1 MISPPPP
8 DQNDSLNTAGLNRDG
23 RPVGLPATEST
34 FGMPTSGEQF
44 TAPNPEPFVP
54 VSPAR
59 PAKQRRSLRSRWG
72 AAQVIALTVLVLGI
86 VVSLGFPLAARASV
100 DSLYLNG
107 QDPNATGESPDV
119 YALAPAGSGT
129 DYDVDTFPIFDHDS
143 PSATKF
149 PFELSKE
156 EGVTIEQWRSYFEA
170 VSEPLGVDGL
180 ADTIIGWYQH
190 LAPPEKFSSGSYEDF
205 DLRAYEGEGFRGF
218 RDDEVD
224 SQIASIWP
232 HMDQLTK
239 KEQKNLNNLA
249 AGLFLQS
256 VGSPPLGEPGS
267 NIIAGNPNSYL
278 VSAAYSLW
286 TQLLDTSVSCEA
298 SSNLFALTKIA
309 ASDWATQNEQW
320 EQEKESFRER
330 VAASCADTRS
340 IDYFEATVNYK
351 IMVSKE
357 PDNLV
362 APWEE
367 FVDRHPDSAT
377 GYAAL
382 AWAQITQAYLFSFG
396 FNKTRLYE
404 QALSNANKAR
414 SLASIPEAGLTAT
427 RALILLQQEE
437 AAKDAAAQIS
447 HEIKPESPLW
457 GSLAGVHAALGDYDQ
472 AASIIAQPHE
482 SSQRL
487 AVTIPEQSYKDFKGY
502 AYFGIPYTAN
512 AMAQI
517 LQRPRSGDVGA
528 GGMGGGTVS
537 FNSLFPDDTDYIA
550 SRVIT
555 EDFALGKASKLKIQI
570 LQGDNTDVPHTDDEG
585 FNAVALLKEYGQ
597 FERARALVKQEL
609 NDLNARGSD
618 DYDTYTR
625 LLDDTAD
632 LAYLQGDFAT
642 SASALEELVD
652 VYDRVSGMVFDGR
665 IKVCLSQARFG
676 IALDAAGSAR
686 EALKVLDSALER
698 CNDPEA
704 SSHLSPSHKVEIPA
718 LIWQRKGE
726 IYLDLEDLNQAASS
740 FTEVLSAIDAHLL
753 DLNSFNGRLSAEL
766 SALRAAA
773 SNNLAAIMLKQGT
786 DPAQALVYAQAA
798 HEADPTS
805 PVYQENYAWALQE
818 NGKTEEALPEYEE
831 VTKKDATTFAAL
843 NNTALLRYE
852 NGEKDEALTLLRQ
865 AVTANHD
872 YALGW
877 ANLSVM
883 LAEREGFKAAL
894 QSQGAWAKAVS
905 LDPSLRGTT
914 EGLRPDRE
922 VYDTGLDVSKAVP
935 TTWAF
940 AAHSKP
946 RSPAPGIAAMILSVL
961 TGLGVALRNSR
972 LAPWIASFLVGN
984 RVSTWLR
991 QRMTSRSSAGWHVL
1005 FSPVFAVAVTSLL
1018 VVHFSWGGGPAN
1030 FTILFLAIGLVAFL
1044 AFVPVLARQLVSPGR
1059 GLRTAVTAPES
1070 FVVAPTTP
1078 PAATTVVRGRHFTWW
1093 PFTLVAAI
1101 LAPTGM
1107 VMTPL
1112 PMLNDP
1118 EGRHPRLRTI
1128 GFVAVYAVAVV
1139 LVVCA
1144 VLTNVPVARTL
1155 SVAALLMIS
1164 SMLLTIKPIDGAFLT
1179 PKALCIVLSVIDFV
1193 VGLGVVLN
1201 YL

>member
-1 MISPPPP
+1 M
-8 DQNDSLNTAGLNRDG
+8 
-23 RPVGLPATEST
+23 
-34 FGMPTSGEQF
+34 
-44 TAPNPEPFVP
+44 
-54 VSPAR
+54 
-59 PAKQRRSLRSRWG
+59 
-72 AAQVIALTVLVLGI
+72 IALTVLVLGI

-156 EGVTIEQWRSYFEA
+156 KGVTIEQWRSYFEA

-190 LAPPEKFSSGSYEDF
+190 LAPPEKFLSGSYKNF
-205 DLRAYEGEGFRGF
+205 DLRAHEGEGFRGF

-256 VGSPPLGEPGS
+256 VGSPPLAEPGS
-267 NIIAGNPNSYL
+267 SFIMGNPNSYL

-351 IMVSKE
+351 IMVARKS
-357 PDNLV
+357 DNLV

-447 HEIKPESPLW
+447 HEIKPDSPLW

-487 AVTIPEQSYKDFKGY
+487 AVTIPEQSYEDFKGY

-517 LQRPRSGDVGA
+517 LQPPRSGDVGV

-585 FNAVALLKEYGQ
+585 SNAVALLKEYGQ

-609 NDLNARGSD
+609 NDLKARGSD
-618 DYDTYTR
+618 DYDTYIR

-652 VYDRVSGMVFDGR
+652 FYDRVSGMVFPGGR

-753 DLNSFNGRLSAEL
+753 DLNSFNGRLSVEL

-1005 FSPVFAVAVTSLL
+1005 FAPVFAVAVTSLL

-1070 FVVAPTTP
+1070 FVVAPTTAMQQTATMPVPTAMPIPAPTPMTATAPSVPTATAPSVPTPTTPSVPTPTTPPIPTPTTPTTP

-1179 PKALCIVLSVIDFV
+1179 PKALCIVLAVIDFV